1 MAGSTGTQAAA
12 GKSIFAAM
20 IHYGST
26 RRRLGARLGLRHDT
40 AKSAAAVT
48 ELCRTMGMMTLAEG
62 VETEDQLRL
71 LQASNC
77 DEAQGYLL
85 SPPRPGGEVAA
96 LMQKTD

>member
-1 MAGSTGTQAAA
+1 
-12 GKSIFAAM
+12 
-20 IHYGST
+20 
-26 RRRLGARLGLRHDT
+26 
-40 AKSAAAVT
+40 
-48 ELCRTMGMMTLAEG
+48 MMTLAEG
-62 VETEDQLRL
+62 VETEDQFRL

>member
-1 MAGSTGTQAAA
+1 MDQRAVGSE
-12 GKSIFAAM
+12 
-20 IHYGST
+20 
-26 RRRLGARLGLRHDT
+26 GALVLRHDT

-62 VETEDQLRL
+62 VETEDQFRL

-85 SPPRPGGEVAA
+85 SPLRPVLVARWQLYA
-96 LMQKTD
+96 ED